1 MHVVCIYSGVA
12 MFEQKLDYIFN
23 IFKSTLEEIGVEV
36 SVFDVSK
43 LNINFFVGNKVPII
57 ETIFNNMKNANG
69 IIFATTAQRLAPNGA
84 MQCFLEHMDKNLYG
98 NILKD
103 KTCISI
109 VTSTDN
115 SEYNAGNYMDTL
127 ISSFEA
133 TPINGMFVG
142 NEYLENIEMSLE
154 TTQMIERYAED
165 FYRGFKQKRKY
176 FVSSIFKKIEKQ
188 AEKQTEK
195 LENNILFEKEE
206 SAFPSFKN
214 NQNNPYF
221 NEPIKTEDN
230 KQIRT
235 LAGSQ
240 VASLYQKEIENNV
253 YSQQNKNLQ
262 PQNANSF
269 NNIYTQQNNFNSD
282 ASNFQRE
289 YFPNKNTEKI
299 QEFNSFQEDDINEL
313 SKLLSKKFKE
323 ESKRNADLNNL
334 INRTGERRNYAEN
347 IVPNINSL
355 KQKTQSLYHYFQ
367 PHIAKE
373 FNFSMQVS
381 ISGKEN
387 FNGYFIINNGEC
399 TYTEGIYQNADVTII
414 SDAYVWEEILSGK
427 STLQKAF
434 MLGRLKVK
442 GNFVMIS
449 KFEQIFKIL

>member
-12 MFEQKLDYIFN
+12 TFEQKLDYILN

-43 LNINFFVGNKVPII
+43 LNINFFDGKKVPII

-142 NEYLENIEMSLE
+142 NEYLDNIEMSME

-176 FVSSIFKKIEKQ
+176 FVSSIFKKIEQQIDKQ
-188 AEKQTEK
+188 PEKI
-195 LENNILFEKEE
+195 ENVPLFEKEE
-206 SAFPSFKN
+206 NIFSNFKN
-214 NQNNPYF
+214 NGYF
-221 NEPIKTEDN
+221 NEPIRTEDN

-240 VASLYQKEIENNV
+240 VASLYQKEVENNV
-253 YSQQNKNLQ
+253 FNQQQNVDIQQKNIQ
-262 PQNANSF
+262 AF
-269 NNIYTQQNNFNSD
+269 NNIYAQQNNFNSN
-282 ASNFQRE
+282 ASNYQRE
-289 YFPNKNTEKI
+289 YFPNKNTKKI

-313 SKLLSKKFKE
+313 SKLLSQKFNE
-323 ESKRNADLNNL
+323 ENKRNNDLNELLNKN
-334 INRTGERRNYAEN
+334 ISGKNYSEN

-373 FNFSMQVS
+373 FNFSMQIS
-381 ISGKEN
+381 INGKEN
-387 FNGYFIINNGEC
+387 FNGYFIIQNGEC
-399 TYTEGIYQNADVTII
+399 SYTEGILPNADVTIV
-414 SDAYVWEEILSGK
+414 SDAYVWEEILNGK